1 MLASVLLLALLMVL
15 PAVVVRGDEAEP
27 TGPRCSVG
35 SDPDGQVI
43 SFTDQGLDRCLA
55 VIAPPAPPGQKLPVL
70 FWFHGSGGNAANCD
84 GLPLAAIAKANGFA
98 LVCGEAFQCP
108 PHPPAPPG
116 CTGAGGQWAMPNVI
130 TDATGTP
137 CGDTDSHDIGYIR
150 SSMQRLDQLGRFD
163 LGRIFYSGCSQGS
176 GFSSYITACTKQNPA
191 TAGNLSAW
199 ATHSTGLKTKG
210 DGIKWD
216 CCSDIESCEQC
227 KYFPF
232 APYEVPKTDLDGLKA
247 CIFDNAEDRLPPD
260 PSAEP
265 FFFLS
270 SKELAS
276 AWRAHGNVAETHFG
290 PGGHC
295 QIHSFYAIAKCLD
308 DGTGRLCSEKGC
320 TNETAI
326 V

>member
-1 MLASVLLLALLMVL
+1 MTLATSGA
-15 PAVVVRGDEAEP
+15 
-27 TGPRCSVG
+27 RCSASISLGG
-35 SDPDGQVI
+35 SIWGG
-43 SFTDQGLDRCLA
+43 SSTLA
-55 VIAPPAPPGQKLPVL
+55 AARALGSAPTSPPA
-70 FWFHGSGGNAANCD
+70 
-84 GLPLAAIAKANGFA
+84 
-98 LVCGEAFQCP
+98 
-108 PHPPAPPG
+108 
-116 CTGAGGQWAMPNVI
+116 
-130 TDATGTP
+130 
-137 CGDTDSHDIGYIR
+137 R
-150 SSMQRLDQLGRFD
+150 SRTQRL
-163 LGRIFYSGCSQGS
+163 
-176 GFSSYITACTKQNPA
+176 PA

-232 APYEVPKTDLDGLKA
+232 APYEVPKTDLVGLKA